1 MTLIFSDI
9 LTHNQLFIKSLLA
22 KVPKYIKSISIYK
35 DKLTIYCYPEDLIPF
50 LFFLKKHLIMQYSSL
65 IDITAVDF
73 LGYKHRFELI
83 YQLTSV
89 FFNHRITVKTVL
101 SPLNNVATSTIVFK
115 SAGWLERE
123 IWDLFGIFFSDHA
136 DLRRILTDYGF
147 QGFPLRKDFPLT
159 GFVELCYDDELKRVT
174 YDSLELTQEF
184 RFFDFQSPWQNTEF
198 VSK

>member
-1 MTLIFSDI
+1 MSIISSEI
-9 LTHNQLFIKSLLA
+9 VVHNQLFIKSLLA

-35 DKLTIYCYPEDLIPF
+35 DKFTIYCYPDLLIPF
-50 LFFLKKHLIMQYSSL
+50 LFFLKKHFILQYSSL

-73 LGYKHRFELI
+73 LGYKHRFELV

-89 FFNHRITVKTVL
+89 HYNHRITVKTVL
-101 SPLNNVATSTIVFK
+101 SPLNNIASSTIVFK

-159 GFVELCYDDELKRVT
+159 GFVELRYDDELKRVT

-198 VSK
+198 ISK